1 MAFEVVYENKPAL
14 LTSKLADVWAFA
26 IVIIE
31 VRGLNVTIVCYTLC

>member
-31 VRGLNVTIVCYTLC
+31 VRGNVTIICYTLC